1 MTPIRMLVAGAA
13 IAVALAWDAGAEPRA
28 VKQYTMAELLN
39 TIAISG
45 ASFSPDG
52 SKILVTS
59 DETGIY
65 NAFAIPI
72 DGSRPAQLTR
82 STADSVFGV
91 SYFPGDERFIYTAD
105 QGGNELNHIYVR
117 ELDGTSVDLTPG
129 EKLKASFLEW
139 AHDKKSFFIES
150 NERDPRYFDLYEVSL
165 DGYKRTLFFK
175 NEVGYSYANV
185 SPDKRQILMRKEES
199 RKKSDVYVLDRQT
212 GEIRKTAHHDGGD
225 VLCNPQHF
233 APDGKTIHC
242 LTDMDHEFQYL
253 VRENLETGEKEI
265 VEKLEWDIVYT
276 RMSET
281 AKYLIVAINNDA
293 RTEFRLYDMA
303 SGKQVDLP
311 AAPGAGI
318 ESIQFNRD
326 DTAVAFYVHGGRT
339 PGDLF
344 YYDLAKGGAPLQLT
358 HRLDKNVDPNDLVE
372 PEVVRFDS
380 YDGVEIPGILYK
392 PHQADATAK
401 VPALVYVHGG
411 PGGQTRATYTPLI
424 QYLSNHGYAV
434 YAINNRGSSGY
445 GKTFYALDDLKHGE
459 GDLDDCVAS
468 KKMLADTGYVDP
480 ERIGIIGGSYGGYMV
495 CAALAFRPQE
505 FNVGV
510 DIFGVTNWVRTL
522 KSIPAWWEAGRKSLY
537 QELGDPA
544 TQEEYLRKISPLFH
558 AKNIVKP
565 MIVLQ
570 GANDPRVLQVE
581 SDEMVAGV
589 RANGVPVEYVVFP
602 DEGHGF
608 RKKENQISG
617 YEKVL
622 AFLDE
627 HLKKS

>member
-1 MTPIRMLVAGAA
+1 MPAIRALAAGAA
-13 IAVALAWDAGAEPRA
+13 MVVGIAWTAGAEPRT
-28 VKQYTMAELLN
+28 VKEYTIGELLD

-59 DETGIY
+59 DQTGIF

-72 DGSRPAQLTR
+72 DGSEPTQLTT
-82 STADSVFGV
+82 STTDSVFGI
-91 SYFPGDERFIYTAD
+91 SYFPVDERFIYTAD
-105 QGGNELNHIYVR
+105 QGGNELNHVFVR
-117 ELDGTSVDLTPG
+117 ELDGESVDLTPG
-129 EKLKASFLEW
+129 DKLKASFLEW

-150 NERDPRYFDLYEVSL
+150 NERDPRYFDLYEVSR
-165 DGYKRTLFFK
+165 DGYTRSLFFK
-175 NEVGYSYANV
+175 NEVGYSFANV
-185 SPDKRQILMRKEES
+185 SPDKRHILMRKEES
-199 RKKSDVYVLDRQT
+199 RKKSDVYVHDRQT
-212 GEIRKTAHHDGGD
+212 GETRMTAHHDGGD

-233 APDGKTIHC
+233 TPDGKTIHC

-253 VRENLETGEKEI
+253 VKENVETGAKEVI
-265 VEKLEWDIVYT
+265 EKLDWDILYT
-276 RMSET
+276 KLSET
-281 AKYLIVAINNDA
+281 DKYLVVAVNNDA
-293 RTEFRLYDMA
+293 RTELRLYDMV
-303 SGKQVDLP
+303 SGKQVALP

-318 ESIQFNRD
+318 EALYFNRD
-326 DTAVAFYVHGGRT
+326 DTVVAFYVHGGRT

-344 YYDLAKGGAPLQLT
+344 YYNLGQGGTPRQLT
-358 HRLDKNVDPNDLVE
+358 HRLGTSINPEDLVE

-380 YDGVEIPGILYK
+380 LDGVEIPGILYK

-424 QYLSNHGYAV
+424 QYLVNHGYAV

-445 GKTFYALDDLKHGE
+445 GKTFFALDDLKHGE

-468 KKMLADTGYVDP
+468 KKMLIDTGYVDP

-495 CAALAFRPQE
+495 CAALAFRPRE

-544 TQEEYLRKISPLFH
+544 TQEDYLRTISPLFH

-622 AFLDE
+622 AFLDTY
-627 HLKKS
+627 LKKP